1 LTVAAPAESRQF
13 VADMQALPE
22 VLEFAAAAAG
32 RAGFD
37 GVAQLFVE
45 LIIEELFTN
54 TVVHGYGGDSNQPVW
69 VSVEGVGGE
78 LSLTYEDAAPACDP
92 LALPA
97 RGLLDA
103 PVEER
108 PVGGLGMPLVK
119 ALSDSA
125 SYAYRE
131 GRNRLTLA
139 ISRRARR

>member
-1 LTVAAPAESRQF
+1 MAAPAESRQF
-13 VADMQALPE
+13 VADMKALPE
-22 VLEFAAAAAG
+22 LLEFAAAAAG

-69 VSVEGVGGE
+69 VSVVSVGVE
-78 LSLTYEDAAPACDP
+78 LSLTYEDAAPPCNP
-92 LALPA
+92 LTLPA
-97 RGLLDA
+97 PGLLDA
-103 PVEER
+103 PLDQR

-119 ALSDSA
+119 ALSDAA
-125 SYAYRE
+125 SYAYQE

-139 ISRRARR
+139 ISPRARR

>member
-1 LTVAAPAESRQF
+1 MAAPVESRQF
-13 VADMQALPE
+13 VADMKALPD

-54 TVVHGYGGDSNQPVW
+54 TVVHGYGGDSGQPVW
-69 VSVEGVGGE
+69 VSIAGVGGE
-78 LSLTYEDAAPACDP
+78 LTLTYEDAAPPCNP
-92 LALPA
+92 LTLPA
-97 RGLLDA
+97 PGLRDA

-125 SYAYRE
+125 SYGYKE
-131 GRNRLTLA
+131 GRNRLTFA
-139 ISRRARR
+139 ISPRGYR

>member
-1 LTVAAPAESRQF
+1 MAEPVESRQF
-13 VADMQALPE
+13 VADMKALPD

-37 GVAQLFVE
+37 GVAQLFIE

-54 TVVHGYGGDSNQPVW
+54 TVAHGYGGDSRQPVW
-69 VSVEGVGGE
+69 VSVAGVGGA
-78 LSLTYEDAAPACDP
+78 LTLTYEDAAPPCNP
-92 LALPA
+92 LTLPGP
-97 RGLLDA
+97 GLLDA
-103 PVEER
+103 RVEER

-125 SYAYRE
+125 SYAYEE

-139 ISRRARR
+139 VSPRGPR

>member
-1 LTVAAPAESRQF
+1 VAEPLESRQF
-13 VADMQALPE
+13 AAAMKALPD

-32 RAGFD
+32 KAGFD

-54 TVVHGYGGDSNQPVW
+54 TVAHGYGGDSDRPVW
-69 VSVEGVGGE
+69 VSVAGGGGE
-78 LSLTYEDAAPACDP
+78 LSLTYEDAAPPCNP
-92 LALPA
+92 LTLPA
-97 RGLLDA
+97 PGLLDA
-103 PVEER
+103 PVEQR

-131 GRNRLTLA
+131 GRNRLTLV
-139 ISRRARR
+139 ISPRARR